1 MEYKDLQLELLNHPF
16 YQAWSR
22 GDISTTMLSKYAESY
37 LDFVTELPKLWNK
50 VFTAFDLQVEGQSII
65 DEEISHIAL
74 WNVWKQKL
82 EKTHN
87 ETSLQAM
94 IKTLHAMTPSEL
106 AGAIHAFEVQQ
117 PGVAESKKA
126 GLIEHYGYTDAE
138 TVYFDEHMG
147 AEEEKHIA
155 FGKVIK
161 ARANQD
167 EFKAGFD
174 TGAEMYYKTLDQFT
188 TKEQMAHC

>member
-22 GDISTTMLSKYAESY
+22 GDISTTMLSRYAESY
-37 LDFVTELPKLWNK
+37 LDFVSELPKLWNK
-50 VFTAFDLQVEGQSII
+50 VFTAFDLQAEGQSII
-65 DEEISHIAL
+65 DEEIEHIAL
-74 WNVWKQKL
+74 WNVWKDKL
-82 EKTHN
+82 EKTEN
-87 ETSLQAM
+87 TTSLQQTIM
-94 IKTLHAMTPSEL
+94 TLHAMTPSEL

-117 PGVAESKKA
+117 PDVAESKKA

-155 FGKVIK
+155 FGKVLK
-161 ARANQD
+161 SRANKA
-167 EFKAGFD
+167 EFEAGFEKW
-174 TGAEMYYKTLDQFT
+174 AELYYKTLDQFT
-188 TKEQMAHC
+188 TKEQFAHC